1 MPGTIIDVGGR
12 AVRGWKIMFLGV
24 FFLFWGNGNMN
35 IYISNK
41 RYKIRVFDFIKFYL
55 KALLFNKYG

>member
-12 AVRGWKIMFLGV
+12 AVRGVKIMFLGV
-24 FFLFWGNGNMN
+24 FFLFWGDGNMN

-41 RYKIRVFDFIKFYL
+41 IYKIRIFDL
-55 KALLFNKYG
+55 